1 MAKDLQD
8 AKVVGRKKMRVKLQ
22 KDKIAYTK

>member
-8 AKVVGRKKMRVKLQ
+8 AKVVGRKKTRVKLQ